1 MIRLPSQLIAAGPHR
16 VADAA
21 PLIALTIGN
30 TYILSLLRGRQRV
43 LDAPF
48 PPMANGDDK

>member
-1 MIRLPSQLIAAGPHR
+1 MIRLPSQLIAAGPTG

-21 PLIALTIGN
+21 PLITLTIGN
-30 TYILSLLRGRQRV
+30 TYTLSLLRGQQRV

-48 PPMANGDDK
+48 PPMADGDDK